1 MSVSEKLHKDT
12 EQVWNKIIEHPFV
25 VELYQG
31 SLAMEKFK
39 TYILQDYS
47 YLVDTI
53 KNFSIIASR
62 AQSVDVLRE
71 TVEIAHLEA
80 TGEFQGYEDFLHTLG
95 YTLDDAMNVEPFP
108 VNLSYR
114 GFLLTTSS
122 LRSSQEALVSVLPC
136 FWTYLDIALYHQ
148 DALRGN
154 ANKIYVDWAS
164 VYLSKDYAQLVEKLR
179 RLVDRICDDFP
190 YERLKLVFLTAS
202 RYEYM
207 YWDAA
212 YNLESWPV

>member
-1 MSVSEKLHKDT
+1 MSVSERLHKDT
-12 EQVWNKIIEHPFV
+12 EQVWNKIIAHPFV

-31 SLAMEKFK
+31 SLPMERFK

-47 YLVDTI
+47 YLVDAI

-62 AQSVDVLRE
+62 AHSVEVMRE

-95 YTLDDAMNVEPFP
+95 YTLDDAMQVEPFP

-122 LRSSQEALVSVLPC
+122 MGTSQEALVSVLPC
-136 FWTYLDIALYHQ
+136 FWSYLDIALYHQ
-148 DALRGN
+148 DALSSN
-154 ANKIYVDWAS
+154 PNKIYADWAS
-164 VYLSKDYAQLVEKLR
+164 VYLSKEYAQLVEKLR
-179 RLVDRICDDFP
+179 RLVDLTGDDFP
-190 YERLKLVFLTAS
+190 YERLRSLFLTAS

>member
-62 AQSVDVLRE
+62 AQ
-71 TVEIAHLEA
+71 
-80 TGEFQGYEDFLHTLG
+80 
-95 YTLDDAMNVEPFP
+95 
-108 VNLSYR
+108 
-114 GFLLTTSS
+114 
-122 LRSSQEALVSVLPC
+122 
-136 FWTYLDIALYHQ
+136 
-148 DALRGN
+148 
-154 ANKIYVDWAS
+154 
-164 VYLSKDYAQLVEKLR
+164 
-179 RLVDRICDDFP
+179 
-190 YERLKLVFLTAS
+190 
-202 RYEYM
+202 
-207 YWDAA
+207 
-212 YNLESWPV
+212 

>member
-1 MSVSEKLHKDT
+1 MSVSERLHKDT
-12 EQVWNKIIEHPFV
+12 EQVWNKIISHPFV

-31 SLAMEKFK
+31 SLPMEKFK

-47 YLVDTI
+47 YLVDAI

-62 AQSVDVLRE
+62 AQSVDVMRE

-95 YTLDDAMNVEPFP
+95 YTLDDAMQVEPFP

-122 LRSSQEALVSVLPC
+122 MGASQEALVSVLPC
-136 FWTYLDIALYHQ
+136 FWSYLDIALYHQ
-148 DALRGN
+148 DALSSN
-154 ANKIYVDWAS
+154 PNKIYSDWAS
-164 VYLSKDYAQLVEKLR
+164 VYLSKEYAQLVEKLR
-179 RLVDRICDDFP
+179 RLVDLTGDDFS
-190 YERLKLVFLTAS
+190 YEKLKSIFLTAS
-202 RYEYM
+202 S
-207 YWDAA
+207 A
-212 YNLESWPV
+212 Y

>member
-1 MSVSEKLHKDT
+1 MSVSERLHRDT
-12 EQVWNKIIEHPFV
+12 EQVWNKIISHPFV

-31 SLAMEKFK
+31 SLPMEKFK

-47 YLVDTI
+47 YLVDAI

-62 AQSVDVLRE
+62 AHSVDVMRA

-80 TGEFQGYEDFLHTLG
+80 TGEFQGYEDFLQTLG
-95 YTLDDAMNVEPFP
+95 YTLEDAIHVEPVP

-122 LRSSQEALVSVLPC
+122 LGASQEALVSVLPC
-136 FWTYLDIALYHQ
+136 FWSYLDIALYHQ
-148 DALRGN
+148 ESLSSN
-154 ANKIYVDWAS
+154 PNNIYVDWAS
-164 VYLSKDYAQLVEKLR
+164 VYLSKEYAELVEKLR
-179 RLVDRICDDFP
+179 RLVDLTCDDFP
-190 YERLKLVFLTAS
+190 YERLKSLFLTAS

-212 YNLESWPV
+212 YNFDSWPV

>member
-1 MSVSEKLHKDT
+1 MSVSERLHKDT
-12 EQVWNKIIEHPFV
+12 EQVWNKIISHPFV

-31 SLAMEKFK
+31 SLPMEKFK

-47 YLVDTI
+47 YLVDAI

-62 AQSVDVLRE
+62 AQSVDVMRE

-95 YTLDDAMNVEPFP
+95 YTLDDAMQVEPFP

-122 LRSSQEALVSVLPC
+122 MGASQEALVSVLPC
-136 FWTYLDIALYHQ
+136 FWSYLDIALYHQ
-148 DALRGN
+148 DALSSN
-154 ANKIYVDWAS
+154 PNKIYSDWAS
-164 VYLSKDYAQLVEKLR
+164 VYLSKEYAQLVEKLR
-179 RLVDRICDDFP
+179 RLVDLTGDDFS
-190 YERLKLVFLTAS
+190 YEKLKSIFLTAS

-207 YWDAA
+207 YWDAV
-212 YNLESWPV
+212 YNFESWPV

>member
-1 MSVSEKLHKDT
+1 MSVSERLHKDT
-12 EQVWNKIIEHPFV
+12 EQVWNKIISHPFV

-31 SLAMEKFK
+31 NLPMEKFK

-47 YLVDTI
+47 YLVDAI

-62 AQSVDVLRE
+62 AQSVDVMRE

-95 YTLDDAMNVEPFP
+95 YTLDDAMQVEPFP

-122 LRSSQEALVSVLPC
+122 MGASQEALVSVLPC
-136 FWTYLDIALYHQ
+136 FWSYLDIALYHQ
-148 DALRGN
+148 DALSSN
-154 ANKIYVDWAS
+154 PNKIYSDWAS
-164 VYLSKDYAQLVEKLR
+164 VYLSKEYAQLVEKLR
-179 RLVDRICDDFP
+179 RLVDLTGDDFS
-190 YERLKLVFLTAS
+190 YEKLKSIFLTAS

-207 YWDAA
+207 YWDAV
-212 YNLESWPV
+212 YNFESWPV

>member
-1 MSVSEKLHKDT
+1 MSVSERLHKDT
-12 EQVWNKIIEHPFV
+12 EQVWNKIISHPFV

-31 SLAMEKFK
+31 SLPMEKFK

-47 YLVDTI
+47 YLVDAI

-62 AQSVDVLRE
+62 AQSVDVMRE

-95 YTLDDAMNVEPFP
+95 YTLDDAMQVEPFQ

-122 LRSSQEALVSVLPC
+122 MGASQEALVSVLPC
-136 FWTYLDIALYHQ
+136 FWSYLDIALYHQ
-148 DALRGN
+148 DALSSN
-154 ANKIYVDWAS
+154 PNKIYSDWAS
-164 VYLSKDYAQLVEKLR
+164 VYLSKEYAQLVEKLR
-179 RLVDRICDDFP
+179 RLVDLTGDDFS
-190 YERLKLVFLTAS
+190 YEKLKSIFLTAS

-207 YWDAA
+207 YWDAV
-212 YNLESWPV
+212 YNFESWPV

>member
-1 MSVSEKLHKDT
+1 
-12 EQVWNKIIEHPFV
+12 
-25 VELYQG
+25 
-31 SLAMEKFK
+31 
-39 TYILQDYS
+39 
-47 YLVDTI
+47 
-53 KNFSIIASR
+53 
-62 AQSVDVLRE
+62 
-71 TVEIAHLEA
+71 
-80 TGEFQGYEDFLHTLG
+80 GYEDFLHTLG

>member
-1 MSVSEKLHKDT
+1 MSISERLHKDT
-12 EQVWNKIIEHPFV
+12 EQVWNKIIAHPFV

-31 SLAMEKFK
+31 SLPMEKFK

-47 YLVDTI
+47 YLVDAI

-62 AQSVDVLRE
+62 AQSVDVMRE

-80 TGEFQGYEDFLHTLG
+80 TGEFQGYENFLHTLG
-95 YTLDDAMNVEPFP
+95 YTLDDAMQVEPFP

-122 LRSSQEALVSVLPC
+122 MGASQEALVSVLPC
-136 FWTYLDIALYHQ
+136 FWSYLDIALYHQ
-148 DALRGN
+148 DALSSN
-154 ANKIYVDWAS
+154 PNKIYSDWAS
-164 VYLSKDYAQLVEKLR
+164 VYLSKEYAQLVEKLR
-179 RLVDRICDDFP
+179 RLVDLTGDDFS
-190 YERLKLVFLTAS
+190 YEKLRSLFLTAS

>member
-1 MSVSEKLHKDT
+1 MSVSEQLHNDA
-12 EQVWNKIIEHPFV
+12 EQIWNRIVDHPFV

-31 SLAMEKFK
+31 NLPMEKFK
-39 TYILQDYS
+39 TYILQDYA
-47 YLVDTI
+47 YLVDAI

-62 AQSVDVLRE
+62 AHSVDVMRE

-95 YTLDDAMNVEPFP
+95 YTLDDAMGVEPLP

-114 GFLLTTSS
+114 GFLLTTSL

-136 FWTYLDIALYHQ
+136 FWSYRDIALHHQ
-148 DALRGN
+148 DALNRN
-154 ANKIYVDWAS
+154 SSKIYVDWAC
-164 VYLSKDYAQLVEKLR
+164 VYLSEDYVQLVEKLR
-179 RLVDRICDDFP
+179 RLVDRVCDDFP
-190 YERLKLVFLTAS
+190 YEMLKRPFLTAS

-207 YWDAA
+207 YWDSV
-212 YNLESWPV
+212 YNMEKWPV